1 MQKNPLTVEVAP
13 ESVAMWAAKMIRT
26 EIDIY
31 GFNWFNIDPPQ
42 QHATIS
48 QLILNTL
55 RGFDV
60 KTNVT
65 INE

>member
-1 MQKNPLTVEVAP
+1 MKNPLTVEVAP
-13 ESVAMWAAKMIRT
+13 DSVAAWGAKMIRT

-31 GFNWFNIDPPQ
+31 GFNWFSLDPTQ
-42 QHATIS
+42 QHNILQ

-55 RGFDV
+55 RGFDT